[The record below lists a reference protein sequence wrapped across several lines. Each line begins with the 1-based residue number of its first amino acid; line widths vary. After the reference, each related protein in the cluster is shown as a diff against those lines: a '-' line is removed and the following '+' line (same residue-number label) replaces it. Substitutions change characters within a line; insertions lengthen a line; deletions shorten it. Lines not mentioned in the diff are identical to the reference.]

1 MSKASQH
8 TTCKHCGHRYASTNY
23 MQRNR
28 VGTTTQ
34 VGQWED
40 THTLRC
46 KDATEE
52 ERAYWKE
59 HGRWPRRKR
68 CTVCDRYGH
77 TVADHCRECG
87 GLGHSAAYCD
97 NLG

>member
-8 TTCKHCGHRYASTNY
+8 TDCKYCGGRYASTNR

-28 VGTTTQ
+28 VAT
-34 VGQWED
+34 VVSEGQWED

-46 KDATEE
+46 KFATQA
-52 ERAYWKE
+52 ERAYWLE
-59 HGRWPRRKR
+59 HGRWPRIKR
-68 CTVCDRYGH
+68 CAECGRIGH
-77 TVADHCRECG
+77 SAADHCRECG
-87 GLGHSAAYCD
+87 AVGHSAPYCD